1 MENLSD
7 EFYLSPLLTVPK
19 HSKFS
24 SNVFVFKKKKNI
36 CSVIHLNKVLGL
48 QLTREQIPVN
58 TW

>member
-7 EFYLSPLLTVPK
+7 AFYLSPLLTVPK

-24 SNVFVFKKKKNI
+24 SNVFVFKKKYI

-48 QLTREQIPVN
+48 QLTREQTPVN
-58 TW
+58 T

>member
-24 SNVFVFKKKKNI
+24 SYVFVLKKKKI

-48 QLTREQIPVN
+48 QLTREQTPVN
-58 TW
+58 T

>member
-24 SNVFVFKKKKNI
+24 SYVFVLKKKKI

-48 QLTREQIPVN
+48 QLTCEQIPVN
-58 TW
+58 T